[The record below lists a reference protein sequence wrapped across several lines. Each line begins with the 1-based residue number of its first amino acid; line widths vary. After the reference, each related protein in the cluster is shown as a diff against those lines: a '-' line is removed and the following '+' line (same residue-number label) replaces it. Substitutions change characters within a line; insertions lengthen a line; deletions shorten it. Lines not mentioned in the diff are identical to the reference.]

1 MTILTQ
7 SSVRTAADSPGAN
20 GDTQRFLLRNI
31 DWRTYKGFGDLLP
44 DRPGLRLTYDRGNLE
59 FMSTSPKHEIYK
71 KNMSRFMEM
80 VAEAFNKPFVG
91 AGNMTFQ
98 HEELDRGFEPDDCDW
113 IDSEPAMRG
122 KLTWDPTADPPPDL
136 ALEIEVSRSAL
147 NRMAI
152 YAAFRIGEVWCFDGD
167 ELRVYRLQPNGTYQ
181 RVESSA
187 VFPGI
192 NLDGLVPFIK
202 MLETQDVLTVMRAFR
217 EWLRQQMG
225 KSS

>member
-1 MTILTQ
+1 M
-7 SSVRTAADSPGAN
+7 G
-20 GDTQRFLLRNI
+20 
-31 DWRTYKGFGDLLP
+31 
-44 DRPGLRLTYDRGNLE
+44 
-59 FMSTSPKHEIYK
+59 TSPKHEIYK
-71 KNMSRFMEM
+71 QHWNRLIELIC
-80 VAEAFNKPFVG
+80 EELNKPFVC

-98 HEELDRGFEPDDCDW
+98 REELDRGFEPDDCFW
-113 IDSEPAMRG
+113 ISNEPAMRG
-122 KLTWDPTADPPPDL
+122 KLTWDPTVDPPPDL
-136 ALEIEVSRSAL
+136 ALEMEVSRSAL

-192 NLDGLVPFIK
+192 NVNELVPFIK

-217 EWLRQQMG
+217 EWLHEQIG

>member
-1 MTILTQ
+1 MSILTQ
-7 SSVRTAADSPGAN
+7 SSGLTAAPPPGAN
-20 GDTQRFLLRNI
+20 GETQRFLLRNI
-31 DWRTYKGFGDLLP
+31 DWRTYKGIGDLLP

-59 FMSTSPKHEIYK
+59 FMSTSHKHEIYK

-80 VAEAFNKPFVG
+80 VAEAFEKPFVG

-98 HEELDRGFEPDDCDW
+98 REDLDRGFEPDDCFW
-113 IDSEPAMRG
+113 ISTESVMRG
-122 KLTWDPTADPPPDL
+122 KLTWEPTVDPPPDL

-167 ELRVYRLQPNGTYQ
+167 ELRVYRLQSNGTYQ
-181 RVESSA
+181 RVESSVA
-187 VFPGI
+187 FPGI
-192 NLDGLVPFIK
+192 NLDELVPFIK

-217 EWLRQQMG
+217 EWLRQQIG